1 MKYVSPLSEV
11 ELSTLRALY
20 KFHPL
25 AQVRSRAHGILLS
38 HQGFRLQEIA
48 TILFLTRQ
56 SISTFFDAWESMG
69 LAGLYDKPKS
79 GRPRCLSSEEET
91 FVGEAIQQEP
101 RSIKRVLTLLAEQ
114 SHKWISPSTLK
125 RVLKRARLSW
135 KRARKSL
142 KSKRDETRFRQAQQR
157 IEQFALRERQGDIDL
172 RYFDE
177 AGFTLDPYVPY
188 AWQPEGEIIEIPAA
202 KSSRLNVLGFMN
214 TKNHFTSF
222 IFEDSIDADIVVAC
236 FDEFSRNLQKKTIVI
251 IDNATIHKSKKFK
264 AQIGKWYQCGLLIRF
279 LPTYSPELNLIEIL
293 WRKIK
298 YEWMPF
304 SAYQSLKHL
313 NQALEHIL
321 KNFGSEYKI
330 QFAEQKC

>member
-236 FDEFSRNLQKKTIVI
+236 FDEL
-251 IDNATIHKSKKFK
+251 
-264 AQIGKWYQCGLLIRF
+264 
-279 LPTYSPELNLIEIL
+279 
-293 WRKIK
+293 
-298 YEWMPF
+298 
-304 SAYQSLKHL
+304 
-313 NQALEHIL
+313 
-321 KNFGSEYKI
+321 
-330 QFAEQKC
+330 